1 MCGSNSSN
9 SCIKDSFHGA
19 NAATAVHQESMKV
32 DHRFVIFA
40 LRVLRADCIVASCF
54 EDSYDV
60 GNSGAIRDQIGGWCL
75 ELNIT
80 YVGK

>member
-1 MCGSNSSN
+1 MVDCCGS
-9 SCIKDSFHGA
+9 IGA
-19 NAATAVHQESMKV
+19 METSIFAAALLVLGSEESMKV
-32 DHRFVIFA
+32 DFVIFA